1 MAFERKLT
9 AAENLAKRVE
19 AEQAQRDEAEKVS
32 QSEMAVEA
40 AQRLRELQ
48 AAFSKPEVKAY
59 FSDDV
64 NRVITELIELY
75 KRLSD
80 YIKDA
85 FGIDTSA
92 IKFISVYN
100 ASERAITEKQQETDR
115 AIKELEGSI
124 ALKKRELEQ
133 ELADVELAIKTET
146 AKFEAT
152 KQQNIA
158 QVAVSVENYRKQ
170 ELFKV
175 EQEIQALKA
184 KAQSDIANEWDK
196 YRDDVR
202 QLRKDQAS
210 IKDLQDKLAAA
221 EKHAAEAETA
231 GYNKGVKETNAAKEI
246 AINSIASKK
255 DNEIAM
261 LTMKLNVSDERVEKL
276 EEQLEAKE
284 AQLAAVNAK
293 LVEMATAQFKQPTV
307 AVK

>member
-1 MAFERKLT
+1 MAFEKKLT
-9 AAENLAKRVE
+9 AEENLAKRVE

-80 YIKDA
+80 HIKDA

-210 IKDLQDKLAAA
+210 INELQEKLAAA
-221 EKHAAEAETA
+221 EKKAAEAETA
-231 GYNKGVKETNAAKEI
+231 GYNRGVKETNAAKEI
-246 AINSIASKK
+246 AINSISAKK

>member
-1 MAFERKLT
+1 MAFEKKLT
-9 AAENLAKRVE
+9 AEENLAKRVE

-48 AAFSKPEVKAY
+48 ASFSKPEVKAY

-64 NRVITELIELY
+64 NRIITELIELY

-80 YIKDA
+80 HIKDA

-210 IKDLQDKLAAA
+210 VNELQAKLAAA
-221 EKHAAEAETA
+221 EKKADEAETA

-246 AINSIASKK
+246 AINSISAKK

>member
-1 MAFERKLT
+1 MAFEKKLT
-9 AAENLAKRVE
+9 AEENLAKRVE

-80 YIKDA
+80 HIKDA

-175 EQEIQALKA
+175 EQEIQVLKA

-210 IKDLQDKLAAA
+210 VNELQAKLAAA
-221 EKHAAEAETA
+221 EKKADEAETA
-231 GYNKGVKETNAAKEI
+231 GYNRGVKETNAAKEI
-246 AINSIASKK
+246 AINSISAKK